1 MKLEEREPRLQTW
14 FEAHKENLPEMS
26 WFEFSACAGSTLGI
40 FCLVA
45 YAFHDELHM
54 MKILRKLDKDIFLTY
69 KDFISYLIILL
80 IKKEDR
86 IGGDLNFCSYY
97 ENER

>member
-26 WFEFSACAGSTLGI
+26 WFEFSACAGSTLESSVLSHMP
-40 FCLVA
+40 FMMN
-45 YAFHDELHM
+45 YM

-69 KDFISYLIILL
+69 KDFISYLIISL
-80 IKKEDR
+80 IKKKTASAG
-86 IGGDLNFCSYY
+86 I
-97 ENER
+97 